1 MAILEGVAY
10 WASIKSPN
18 TTYEPVY
25 SINVVL
31 DKATADDFRRKG
43 YTVKD
48 KEEGPTIVIKRKV
61 NGPNGMVRKA
71 PLLLDRSKNDL
82 NCQVGNGSTVK
93 VQYKEWEVTRQGQV
107 YKGLD
112 LQAVQVIDLVSFAKG
127 DGEEFD
133 VEIDDEELDEL

>member
-31 DKATADDFRRKG
+31 DRETADKFRRNG

-61 NGPNGMVRKA
+61 HGPNGMVRKA
-71 PLLLDRSKNDL
+71 PLLLDRFKNELD
-82 NCQVGNGSTVK
+82 CQVGNGSTVK
-93 VQYKEWEVTRQGQV
+93 VQYKEWEVKRQGAV

-112 LQAVQVIDLVSFAKG
+112 LQAVQVLNLVTFSTG
-127 DGEEFD
+127 DGDEFGIEEN
-133 VEIDDEELDEL
+133 EEELDEL